1 MLVTIII
8 AGPESIFLDLWSL
21 YFSIYLFCTKQ
32 RTKSMGGRFIC
43 LQNKTTATH
52 KLLCN
57 VFSSMHMIKNTSFSL

>member
-1 MLVTIII
+1 MLVTIVI

-21 YFSIYLFCTKQ
+21 YFSIYLFYTKQ

-43 LQNKTTATH
+43 LQNKTTVTQ

-57 VFSSMHMIKNTSFSL
+57 VFSSIHMIENTSFSL